1 MAAVL
6 VPVQQAPVLA
16 QAVVAAAEQAQV
28 QVPGQAQVP
37 EQAQE
42 QVPEQAPEQAPVQV
56 QVHSRPWGPGGL
68 SALGSPSARP
78 RPPRGAAS
86 AGPGWT
92 GSSSRVVRQCRSGD
106 RQGQRDVG
114 TGPRC

>member
-42 QVPEQAPEQAPVQV
+42 QVPEQAPVQV
-56 QVHSRPWGPGGL
+56 QVRSRPWGPGGL

-78 RPPRGAAS
+78 RQPRGAAS